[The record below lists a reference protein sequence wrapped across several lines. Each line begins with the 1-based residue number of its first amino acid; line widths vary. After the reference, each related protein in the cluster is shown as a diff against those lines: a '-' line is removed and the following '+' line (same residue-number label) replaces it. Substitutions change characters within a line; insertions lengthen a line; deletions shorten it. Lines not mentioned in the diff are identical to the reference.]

1 MFAAWKIIAEE
12 VKHANASYMPAVTS
26 AVLDKRIPFHD
37 DMVLTKW
44 YSESKGKE
52 RKAAPNEQ
60 KAGKRREGRKEGGR
74 IERRKRER
82 AGIEEK
88 KGEQGLW

>member
-1 MFAAWKIIAEE
+1 MK
-12 VKHANASYMPAVTS
+12 
-26 AVLDKRIPFHD
+26 
-37 DMVLTKW
+37 
-44 YSESKGKE
+44 ESKGKE

-60 KAGKRREGRKEGGR
+60 KAGKGREGRKEGGR

-88 KGEQGLW
+88 KGASKVCGRHIYIYDGTGTTAYSLSLSLFVRLL